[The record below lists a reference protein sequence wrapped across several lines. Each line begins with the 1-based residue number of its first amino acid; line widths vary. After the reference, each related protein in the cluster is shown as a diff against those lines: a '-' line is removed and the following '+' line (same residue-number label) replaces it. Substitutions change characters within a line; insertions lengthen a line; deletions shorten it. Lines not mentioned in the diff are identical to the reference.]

1 MQNGK
6 KRQKWKKIVKTAT
19 KRQRNY
25 AKKNE
30 NMFPPQKNF
39 LETLSI
45 CLPLFIPYAPMHKFC
60 ACYMKMIKKY
70 IVIVQKKSMKIL

>member
-1 MQNGK
+1 MAKKDKNGK
-6 KRQKWKKIVKTAT
+6 NCKNRNKKGKEILQKKV
-19 KRQRNY
+19 
-25 AKKNE
+25 E

-60 ACYMKMIKKY
+60 AC
-70 IVIVQKKSMKIL
+70 L

>member
-1 MQNGK
+1 ME
-6 KRQKWKKIVKTAT
+6 KIVKTT
-19 KRQRNY
+19 IKK
-25 AKKNE
+25 AKKLCKKIE

-60 ACYMKMIKKY
+60 ACF
-70 IVIVQKKSMKIL
+70 